1 MKTTIQRA
9 HIEDIADKI
18 IDNLNLDIVNYV
30 YDYFNNKPGI
40 FVDSDTAEEISEIV
54 YRAIKYRL

>member
-1 MKTTIQRA
+1 METTIQRA
-9 HIEDIADKI
+9 HIEDIADKV
-18 IDNLNLDIVNYV
+18 IDNLDIVNYV